1 MHDLFIALAYIG
13 MVFIPAIFASFQT
26 VEAEDGWRLD
36 QNREDS
42 LGEAAIG
49 VQAEAVRPVVRLLQ
63 AQRAERRMLSRP
75 VGVPASDPA
84 GPGYFHAPSSLR
96 TRTSWP
102 R

>member
-1 MHDLFIALAYIG
+1 
-13 MVFIPAIFASFQT
+13 
-26 VEAEDGWRLD
+26 
-36 QNREDS
+36 
-42 LGEAAIG
+42 
-49 VQAEAVRPVVRLLQ
+49 LLQ